1 MKVLISGGGTGGH
14 VNPAL
19 AVANKIRS
27 FSPETKFLF
36 IGTKER
42 IEAKL
47 VPREGYDI
55 KFVKVLGF
63 QRKLS
68 LKNIDAA
75 VKAVTSVMAAKKY
88 IKEFLP
94 DVAFGTG
101 GFASWAAI
109 KGASKLGI
117 PVVIHEQNAFPG
129 VTTKM
134 LSRFA
139 TKICISFEESRKY
152 FAPELADRIVYTGNP
167 VKTDKF
173 SFSKAQAKSAL
184 GLPSGSFLVLSYGGS
199 MGADAINRYCLDM
212 MVRTPQSDNIRFIHA
227 TGSIG
232 WEKYKSFAE
241 EKGLTKRNDIE
252 ICEYIYDM
260 PLKMAAA
267 DLVIARAGAITLA
280 ELAYLGKAAILIPSP
295 YVAENHQ
302 YKNAQ
307 VLENAGAAIV
317 FKEDECDGE
326 KLASCVNKLIV
337 NVEKRLSL
345 SENIKKFAAVDADEK
360 IKEIIIEAAGQGKNI

>member
-1 MKVLISGGGTGGH
+1 MKLLISGGGTGGH

-27 FSPETKFLF
+27 ASPETKFLF

-42 IEAKL
+42 IESKL

-55 KFVKVLGF
+55 KFVKVRGF
-63 QRKLS
+63 QRKLT

-88 IKEFLP
+88 IKEFTP

-117 PVVIHEQNAFPG
+117 PVVIHEQNAYPG

-139 TKICISFEESRKY
+139 SKICISFEESRKY
-152 FAPELADRIVYTGNP
+152 FAPELADSIVYTGNP
-167 VKTDKF
+167 VKTDTFKYN
-173 SFSKAQAKSAL
+173 KAEAKTAL

-199 MGADAINRYCLDM
+199 MGADAINRYCLGM
-212 MVRTPQSDNIRFIHA
+212 MEHIPQSDNTRFIHA

-232 WEKYKSFAE
+232 WEKYKQIAD
-241 EKGLTKRNDIE
+241 EKGLSKRSDIE

-295 YVAENHQ
+295 HVAENHQ
-302 YKNAQ
+302 YKNAV
-307 VLENAGAAIV
+307 VLEQAGAAVV
-317 FKEDECDGE
+317 FKEDECDAE
-326 KLASCVNKLIV
+326 KLAKCVNELV
-337 NVEKRLSL
+337 NDVQKRISL
-345 SENIKKFAAVDADEK
+345 GENIKKFSAPDADEK
-360 IKEIIIEAAGQGKNI
+360 IKEIILQVLKQGK